1 MKVLGSLFIATTF
14 MFANGLVVKNGDV
27 VITLNNVEKSLKD
40 KESLALDF
48 GSTVCFKSGEG
59 RVLINEKIQLKKPN
73 KCYLVPT
80 PKEFDIKDYA
90 LKAKDLISVAMI
102 DSTEKV
108 KSGVSTKGVN
118 DLDDGTDIVLKS
130 SAEDLVVYSDKFG
143 PLPIIVNLK
152 DENGNV
158 LMSVENEQSDIT
170 LFKVAGNTIK
180 TGYKVE
186 VLNGFDEV
194 LVSKKII
201 KE

>member
-14 MFANGLVVKNGDV
+14 MFANGLIVKNGDV

-59 RVLINEKIQLKKPN
+59 RVLINDKIQLKKPN

-108 KSGVSTKGVN
+108 KSGVSTKGTN
-118 DLDDGTDIVLKS
+118 DLEDGKDIILKGN
-130 SAEDLVVYSDKFG
+130 EDLVVYSDMFG
-143 PLPIIVNLK
+143 PLPITVNLK
-152 DENGNV
+152 DEKGSI
-158 LMSVENEQSDIT
+158 LMSVENEDSDIT
-170 LFKVAGNTIK
+170 LFKVAGNSVK
-180 TGYKVE
+180 NGYRVE
-186 VLNGFDEV
+186 VLSGMEEV
-194 LVSKKII
+194 LINKKIV

>member
-1 MKVLGSLFIATTF
+1 MKVLGSLLVMATF
-14 MFANGLVVKNGDV
+14 VFANGLVVKNGDV

-40 KESLALDF
+40 KQSLSLDF

-80 PKEFDIKDYA
+80 PKEFDIQEYT
-90 LKAKDLISVAMI
+90 LKVKDLISVAMI

-118 DLDDGTDIVLKS
+118 ELDDGKDIVLKN

-152 DENGNV
+152 DENGNI
-158 LMSVENEQSDIT
+158 LMSVENEDSDIT
-170 LFKVAGNTIK
+170 LFKVAGNSVK
-180 TGYKVE
+180 NGYRVE
-186 VLNGFDEV
+186 VLSGMEEV
-194 LVSKKII
+194 LINKKIV